1 MRYDSDMSIVFLSTV
16 RDPIPWRAALQKR
29 FPHLDFHLPNEVVD
43 PDDIRYALVWA
54 YPSGSLKP
62 YRNLK
67 LIQTLGAGVD
77 QILNDPDRPSDVP
90 VARLEDAGL
99 ATQMAQYVAH
109 YVLRHHRQFADI
121 ESQSEW
127 SNWDPAQYRGRV
139 GILGAGILGGACAKS
154 LVALGYT
161 VSCWRNRLIEMEQVQ
176 VFTGADGLN
185 NMLQQ
190 TDILVCLLPLT
201 EKTNQILSAQN
212 LSQMPRGSVLINVG
226 RGAHL
231 DEGGLIPL
239 LDSGQ
244 LHHAVLDVFGTEPLP
259 PEHPFW
265 SHSKITVTPHISALT
280 VAEYAEGQVLQNIN
294 RCENG
299 LSPLHLVS
307 PERGY

>member
-1 MRYDSDMSIVFLSTV
+1 
-16 RDPIPWRAALQKR
+16 
-29 FPHLDFHLPNEVVD
+29 
-43 PDDIRYALVWA
+43 
-54 YPSGSLKP
+54 
-62 YRNLK
+62 
-67 LIQTLGAGVD
+67 
-77 QILNDPDRPSDVP
+77 
-90 VARLEDAGL
+90 
-99 ATQMAQYVAH
+99 MAQYVAH

-121 ESQSEW
+121 ESHSEW
-127 SNWDPAQYRGRV
+127 SSWDPAQYRGRV

-176 VFTGADGLN
+176 VFTGSDGLN
-185 NMLQQ
+185 NMLRQ

-212 LSQMPRGSVLINVG
+212 LSQMPRGAVLINVG

-231 DEGGLIPL
+231 DEEGLIPL

-244 LHHAVLDVFGTEPLP
+244 LRHAVLDVFGTEPLP
-259 PEHPFW
+259 AEHPFW

-280 VAEYAEGQVLQNIN
+280 VAEYAEGQVLKNIN
-294 RCENG
+294 RCESG